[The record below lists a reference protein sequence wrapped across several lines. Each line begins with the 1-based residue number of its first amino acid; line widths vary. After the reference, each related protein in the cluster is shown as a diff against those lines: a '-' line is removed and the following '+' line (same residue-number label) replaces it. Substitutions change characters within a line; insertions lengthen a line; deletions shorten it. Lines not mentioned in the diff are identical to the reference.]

1 MTCLATNLNLGDAL
15 TNSGSRSS
23 TAQRRKA
30 QLPFRKIG
38 RLWGDNPSLHNLFLG
53 NIPIRTS
60 FPKLSARLLHTE
72 QHKQKPLIMT
82 KKTTEQPVNEQVN
95 TPEAETNAQPNA
107 GEAAAN
113 PEKAEA
119 EAPETEKDPLE
130 AALEELAALKDKY
143 LRQVAEFDN
152 YRKRTLKEKTDLI
165 LNGGE
170 KVLTALLPI
179 LDDLDRAAENIEKSN
194 DLDTL
199 KEGVALI
206 LDKLTKTLA
215 AQGLKKMET
224 IGQPFDTDFHEAVA
238 LIPAQE
244 EAQKNVVI
252 DCVQQGYQLNDKV
265 LRHAK
270 VVVGQ

>member
-1 MTCLATNLNLGDAL
+1 
-15 TNSGSRSS
+15 
-23 TAQRRKA
+23 
-30 QLPFRKIG
+30 
-38 RLWGDNPSLHNLFLG
+38 
-53 NIPIRTS
+53 
-60 FPKLSARLLHTE
+60 
-72 QHKQKPLIMT
+72 MT

-95 TPEAETNAQPNA
+95 TPEAEPNAQPNA

-113 PEKAEA
+113 PEKAET

-130 AALEELAALKDKY
+130 AALEELAVLKDKY

>member
-1 MTCLATNLNLGDAL
+1 
-15 TNSGSRSS
+15 
-23 TAQRRKA
+23 
-30 QLPFRKIG
+30 
-38 RLWGDNPSLHNLFLG
+38 
-53 NIPIRTS
+53 
-60 FPKLSARLLHTE
+60 
-72 QHKQKPLIMT
+72 MT

-95 TPEAETNAQPNA
+95 TPEAETNTQPNA

>member
-1 MTCLATNLNLGDAL
+1 M
-15 TNSGSRSS
+15 
-23 TAQRRKA
+23 
-30 QLPFRKIG
+30 
-38 RLWGDNPSLHNLFLG
+38 
-53 NIPIRTS
+53 
-60 FPKLSARLLHTE
+60 
-72 QHKQKPLIMT
+72 
-82 KKTTEQPVNEQVN
+82 
-95 TPEAETNAQPNA
+95 
-107 GEAAAN
+107 
-113 PEKAEA
+113 
-119 EAPETEKDPLE
+119 
-130 AALEELAALKDKY
+130 
-143 LRQVAEFDN
+143 AEFDN